1 MEQEKEGIKLTNRH
15 PMRER
20 AAERVSQAA
29 EKADK
34 SEEVSLDQVNA
45 DPDDAFVIRL
55 VLDVIAGRSKR
66 ALFDEAGD
74 LKEGCQ
80 TMALLTVADG
90 LMQCF
95 EKDLS
100 VKDGLMLKL
109 SLTAISPCGYYP
121 DIKEIP
127 AENPHPDGEELDYD
141 NAIVETAEPEKFKEI
156 PAEDPGAD
164 PAEDSYKLQL
174 DPVLS
179 IIGKNNQTEIEQT
192 DLETGEIIPEEL
204 NE

>member
-1 MEQEKEGIKLTNRH
+1 MEQEKGVIKPINRH
-15 PMRER
+15 PMKER

-34 SEEVSLDQVNA
+34 SEEVSLDQVDA

-55 VLDVIAGRSKR
+55 VLDVIAGRSER

-80 TMALLTVADG
+80 TCALLAVADG
-90 LMQCF
+90 LMQSF
-95 EKDLS
+95 HSDLS

-121 DIKEIP
+121 DTKEIP
-127 AENPHPDGEELDYD
+127 AENPHPEGEELDYD
-141 NAIVETAEPEKFKEI
+141 NAIEETAEPEKFKEI
-156 PAEDPGAD
+156 PAEDSGAD
-164 PAEDSYKLQL
+164 PAEVSYKLQL

-179 IIGKNNQTEIEQT
+179 IIGKNNQTVIDQI
-192 DLETGEIIPEEL
+192 DVDTGEIIPEEP